1 LVLSEVLCIFLTK
14 INDAIRKH
22 ADSIDAAILARI
34 QSGAKDHVWAPA
46 DFLDLGSRT
55 AVDKALSRNCKS
67 GLLRRAGRGLY
78 HVPVVNPLFGVLGPD
93 TGPFHDAITRRDN
106 SRIFST
112 GAHAANALGLTDQVP
127 MRPMLLTTGRSRSVS
142 RGKGHLL
149 LRHVSPRFVSTRNP
163 TSALVILALRWIG
176 KRFVDDDIIARL
188 RRNLSPAD
196 IAALPADAA
205 CAPAWIADIFHQ
217 ISGQLKTA

>member
-1 LVLSEVLCIFLTK
+1 MK
-14 INDAIRKH
+14 KH
-22 ADSIDAAILARI
+22 ADSIDAAILDRI
-34 QSGAKDHVWAPA
+34 RSGPKDRVWMPA
-46 DFLDLGSRT
+46 EFLDLGSRA
-55 AVDKALSRNCKS
+55 AVDKALSRNCQA
-67 GLLRRAGRGLY
+67 GHIRRAGRGLY
-78 HVPVVNPLFGVLGPD
+78 HVPVVDPLFGILGPD
-93 TGPFHDAITRRDN
+93 TTPFHDAITRRDN

-176 KRFVDDDIIARL
+176 KRFVDDDIIAKL

-196 IAALPADAA
+196 LAALPADAA
-205 CAPAWIADIFHQ
+205 CAPAWIADIFRHVAPQ
-217 ISGQLKTA
+217 TKSA

>member
-1 LVLSEVLCIFLTK
+1 MK
-14 INDAIRKH
+14 KH
-22 ADSIDAAILARI
+22 ADSIDAAIITRI
-34 QSGAKDHVWAPA
+34 QSGEKDHVWAPA
-46 DFLDLGSRT
+46 DFLDLGSRA
-55 AVDKALSRNCKS
+55 AVDKALSRNCS
-67 GLLRRAGRGLY
+67 ARHLSRAGRGLY
-78 HVPVVNPLFGVLGPD
+78 HVPRHDPVLGVLGPD
-93 TGPFHDAITRRDN
+93 TGRFHDAITRRDN

-142 RGKGHLL
+142 RGKSHLL

-163 TSALVILALRWIG
+163 TSALVILALRWVG

-205 CAPAWIADIFHQ
+205 CAPTWIANIFRQ
-217 ISGQLKTA
+217 ISNQPKTA

>member
-1 LVLSEVLCIFLTK
+1 MK
-14 INDAIRKH
+14 KH
-22 ADSIDAAILARI
+22 ADSIDAALLARI
-34 QSGAKDHVWAPA
+34 RSGAKDRVWIPA
-46 DFLDLGSRT
+46 DFLDLGSRA
-55 AVDKALSRNCKS
+55 AVDQALSRNCRS
-67 GLLRRAGRGLY
+67 GVLRRAGRGLY
-78 HVPVVNPLFGVLGPD
+78 HVPVVDPLFGVLGPD
-93 TGPFHDAITRRDN
+93 TVPFHDAITRRDN

-127 MRPMLLTTGRSRSVS
+127 MRPMLLTTGRNRSVS
-142 RGKGHLL
+142 YGKGHLL

-176 KRFVDDDIIARL
+176 KRFVDEDIIARL

-205 CAPAWIADIFHQ
+205 CAPAWIAGIFRQ
-217 ISGQLKTA
+217 ISGQSKTA

>member
-1 LVLSEVLCIFLTK
+1 M
-14 INDAIRKH
+14 NKH
-22 ADSIDAAILARI
+22 AGSIDAAILDRI
-34 QSGAKDHVWAPA
+34 QSGPQGHVWMPV
-46 DFLDLGSRT
+46 DFLDLGPRA
-55 AVDKALSRNCKS
+55 AVDKALSRNS
-67 GLLRRAGRGLY
+67 QTGQIRRAGRGLY
-78 HVPVVNPLFGVLGPD
+78 HVPVVDPLFGVLGPD
-93 TGPFHDAITRRDN
+93 TGPFYDAITRRDN

-149 LRHVSPRFVSTRNP
+149 LRHVSPRFVCTRSP

-176 KRFVDDDIIARL
+176 RRFVDDDIIAKL

-196 IAALPADAA
+196 LAALPADAA
-205 CAPAWIADIFHQ
+205 CAPAWIADIFRRIAAQ
-217 ISGQLKTA
+217 PKST

>member
-1 LVLSEVLCIFLTK
+1 MK
-14 INDAIRKH
+14 KH

-34 QSGAKDHVWAPA
+34 LSGKKDRVWAPA
-46 DFLDLGSRT
+46 DFLDLGSRA
-55 AVDKALSRNCKS
+55 AVDQALSRNCKS
-67 GLLRRAGRGLY
+67 GVLRRAGRGLY
-78 HVPVVNPLFGVLGPD
+78 HVPVVDPLFGVLGPD

-106 SRIFST
+106 SRILST

-149 LRHVSPRFVSTRNP
+149 LRHVSPRFVSTQNP

-176 KRFVDDDIIARL
+176 KRFVVEDIIARL

-196 IAALPADAA
+196 IAALPADSA
-205 CAPAWIADIFHQ
+205 CAPAWIADIFRQ
-217 ISGQLKTA
+217 ISNQPKTA

>member
-1 LVLSEVLCIFLTK
+1 MK
-14 INDAIRKH
+14 KH
-22 ADSIDAAILARI
+22 ADSIDAAILDRI
-34 QSGAKDHVWAPA
+34 RSGEKDRVWAPA
-46 DFLDLGSRT
+46 DFLDLGSRA
-55 AVDKALSRNCKS
+55 AVDQALSRNCKS
-67 GLLRRAGRGLY
+67 GVLRRAGRGLY
-78 HVPVVNPLFGVLGPD
+78 HVPVVDPLLGVLGPD

-176 KRFVDDDIIARL
+176 KRFVDEDIIDRL

-196 IAALPADAA
+196 IDALPADAA
-205 CAPAWIADIFHQ
+205 CAPAWIADIFRQ
-217 ISGQLKTA
+217 ISNQPKTA

>member
-1 LVLSEVLCIFLTK
+1 MK
-14 INDAIRKH
+14 KH

-34 QSGAKDHVWAPA
+34 RSEAKDRVWAPA
-46 DFLDLGSRT
+46 DFLDLGSRA
-55 AVDKALSRNCKS
+55 AVDKALSRNCS
-67 GLLRRAGRGLY
+67 SRYLRRAGRGLY
-78 HVPVVNPLFGVLGPD
+78 HLPVVDPLFGVLGPD

-106 SRIFST
+106 SRLFST

-188 RRNLSPAD
+188 RRNLSTAD

-205 CAPAWIADIFHQ
+205 CAPAWIADIFRQ
-217 ISGQLKTA
+217 ISDQPKTA

>member
-1 LVLSEVLCIFLTK
+1 L
-14 INDAIRKH
+14 
-22 ADSIDAAILARI
+22 
-34 QSGAKDHVWAPA
+34 
-46 DFLDLGSRT
+46 LG
-55 AVDKALSRNCKS
+55 D
-67 GLLRRAGRGLY
+67 
-78 HVPVVNPLFGVLGPD
+78 LGPD

-176 KRFVDDDIIARL
+176 KRFVDEDIIARL

-196 IAALPADAA
+196 IDALPADAA
-205 CAPAWIADIFHQ
+205 CAPAWIADIFRQ
-217 ISGQLKTA
+217 ISGQAKTA